1 MPDESIFIHVGEGSN
16 TKRRKK
22 SNLEIPLKI
31 ILIGLGLFFVLFSA
45 ITYGLWVLTADVSQE
60 RLRIFLL
67 ILIFAL
73 PILFAF
79 GYWFG
84 SKEVRGFLSG
94 ADAAMDKIAKAVD
107 IRDGA
112 KVTVHQ
118 KLQVP
123 APPAQPR
130 VYAPHAAVNNHP
142 DGVPNLPQLTFRES
156 GDNQIIDL

>member
-16 TKRRKK
+16 TKHRKK
-22 SNLEIPLKI
+22 RNLEIPMKL
-31 ILIGLGLFFVLFSA
+31 ILISLGLIFILFSA
-45 ITYGLWVLTADVSQE
+45 ITYGLWVLTADVSHE

-73 PILFAF
+73 PIMFAF

-118 KLQVP
+118 KLHAPQ
-123 APPAQPR
+123 PPAHPR
-130 VYAPHAAVNNHP
+130 VYTPHSAVNDRIQGIP
-142 DGVPNLPQLTFRES
+142 SLPKLTFRES

>member
-1 MPDESIFIHVGEGSN
+1 MSDESIFIHVGEGSN
-16 TKRRKK
+16 SKRRKK
-22 SNLEIPLKI
+22 SKVEIPLKI
-31 ILIGLGLFFVLFSA
+31 ILFSLGLFFVLFSA

-118 KLQVP
+118 KLHAHQ
-123 APPAQPR
+123 PPAQPR
-130 VYAPHAAVNNHP
+130 VYTPHSAIDDHLQSIP
-142 DGVPNLPQLTFRES
+142 SLPKLTFRES

>member
-1 MPDESIFIHVGEGSN
+1 MPDESIFIHVGEGSS

-31 ILIGLGLFFVLFSA
+31 ILGGLGFLFVLFST
-45 ITYGLWVLTADVSQE
+45 ITYGIWVLTTDVSHE
-60 RLRIFLL
+60 HLRIFLL
-67 ILIFAL
+67 ILIYAL

-112 KVTVHQ
+112 KVAVHQ

-123 APPAQPR
+123 QPPAQPR
-130 VYAPHAAVNNHP
+130 TYAPHGIIDNHP
-142 DGVPNLPQLTFRES
+142 NGVPSLPQLTFRES

>member
-1 MPDESIFIHVGEGSN
+1 MPDESIFIHVDEGSN
-16 TKRRKK
+16 TKRSKK
-22 SNLEIPLKI
+22 NKLEIPLKL

-45 ITYGLWVLTADVSQE
+45 ITYGLWALTADVSHE

-94 ADAAMDKIAKAVD
+94 ADAAIDKIAKAVD

-118 KLQVP
+118 KLQ
-123 APPAQPR
+123 AHPR
-130 VYAPHAAVNNHP
+130 VYTPHSAVDDRLQSIP
-142 DGVPNLPQLTFRES
+142 SLPKLTFRES

>member
-1 MPDESIFIHVGEGSN
+1 LPDESIFIHVGEGSK
-16 TKRRKK
+16 TQRRKK

-67 ILIFAL
+67 ILIFKL

-118 KLQVP
+118 RLHAPQQP
-123 APPAQPR
+123 ASPR
-130 VYAPHAAVNNHP
+130 VYTPHSAVDDRFQNIP
-142 DGVPNLPQLTFRES
+142 SLPKLTFRES